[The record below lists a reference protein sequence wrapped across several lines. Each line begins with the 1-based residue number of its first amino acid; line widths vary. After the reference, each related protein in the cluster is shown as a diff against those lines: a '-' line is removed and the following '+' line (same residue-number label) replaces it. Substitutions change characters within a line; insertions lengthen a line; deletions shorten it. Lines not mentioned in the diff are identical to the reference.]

1 MNSESGVPEG
11 AELENAVA
19 YQVVRAA
26 RVLRNHL
33 VRFLAEQGSELTPE
47 QYFILLKINSRPGT
61 SQAKLADPLL
71 GDYPNVTRLVDSLV
85 SRGFAERR
93 PAPEDR
99 RRHAL
104 YLTEEGRELADVLI
118 PAVLAER
125 KKLMAEIAPEAAA
138 NFTEVLR
145 ILERT
150 AAERGGML
158 SKGE

>member
-1 MNSESGVPEG
+1 MNGKSNDPDGV
-11 AELENAVA
+11 ELETAVA

-33 VRFLAEQGSELTPE
+33 VRFLAERGAELTPE
-47 QYFILLKINSRPGT
+47 QYFIFFKINSRPGA
-61 SQAKLADPLL
+61 SQAELADPLL

-85 SRGFAERR
+85 RRGLAERR
-93 PAPEDR
+93 PAPDDR

-104 YLTEEGRELADVLI
+104 YLTEEGRKLAGELI

-125 KKLMAEIAPEAAA
+125 GKLTAGLPPEAVA
-138 NFTEVLR
+138 NFTAVLHAV
-145 ILERT
+145 ERN

-158 SKGE
+158 TEGE